1 MFRGKTMMNSVIV
14 KTKSVKD
21 GEKGSAIVIVLLV
34 LALMS
39 VFVAFA
45 MSRSSTEAMA
55 VGNETAESRTFYAAQ
70 GSLETMT
77 RNFNK
82 IFERRLNPTT
92 TEIGAVSST
101 LPIGMPGFTF
111 NQEPLVQISDRQVKV
126 LTGGPYAGLNSIQD
140 GWRLRTTV
148 TDDNTGTQIQ
158 VTRNVLNNRIPI
170 FQFGVFYD
178 DDLELFNGPQF
189 AFGGRVHSNR
199 HFFLHPSANGAYF
212 DSRVT
217 AAGHIVTQTK
227 RNGDTVNITSAVI
240 QIKDGS
246 GVFQTLAP
254 NEGSVL
260 NGPPNAFTD
269 PQLPTSRLNAG
280 WPTVRTRFNGNLQSE
295 VKPLRL
301 PLNIGN
307 NADLIELI
315 KRGKIAATGGAGGD
329 LNNNN
334 GTVEPV
340 STGPTGTEDS
350 PIVRTERFANKTG
363 LRVSLADSQAKLPGC
378 ASGVGLT
385 PIVVP
390 LTARCGVRLDGL
402 SDGRGNDP
410 TAMPAPTP
418 VHPLPPAPNPVSEAV
433 RGYQPKSMRTT
444 AGGVFNYI
452 PTRVNGERLFV
463 IGRQVW
469 IKIETVRTDT
479 VTGATVTQDITEDI
493 LSLGVTEQIPVVGG
507 LSVVGY
513 DSTPLASLI
522 TETTP
527 QSAWPGGTDSRS
539 VIKLQ
544 RFGIPGVN
552 IPGPASAN
560 PVELA
565 PTTRWL
571 YPWAGYNWVSR
582 YRGLPAN
589 LDAGCA
595 AGCTVV
601 NDDPNAANRERFA
614 HMKKMNYGSPTMAGI
629 VPFPIEMYDVREG
642 FHFDTRSATYYANFP
657 AQVPWNGVMSLIDI
671 DVANLRRFFRGDF
684 NDLFPVDTPFAASKG
699 GVGLVHTDIPQDR
712 GWVMYVS
719 DRRGDANFDGEYD
732 MEDVYG
738 AGLGNDDTPQP
749 GEDLDKSG
757 TFGFGVLDRAY
768 GTGEAVKYNVTV
780 TPDRAA
786 VTDHQYFRRGVRL
799 INGQTLPGIYDSTV
813 PDNGRTR
820 GFTLASE
827 NGVYVR
833 GNYNA
838 TGVSNVPPLGTGNT
852 LYSEYLPFNGPL
864 HIPASVVADAVTILS
879 NNWNDAASFRSPV
892 TAPYNQTLR
901 PATTTHMR
909 FAMIAGD
916 TITSLTASPN
926 QGGGDARL
934 NGGVHNFKRFL
945 ENWGPVRLDY
955 TGSLINLYNSRNN
968 NGTFKCCNHVY
979 SPPRRNWVF
988 DSTFLDPNRIPPG
1001 TPFFQYVQTT
1011 GFLRTNN

>member
-1 MFRGKTMMNSVIV
+1 MMNSATVIT
-14 KTKSVKD
+14 KTVKD
-21 GEKGSAIVIVLLV
+21 SEKGSAIVVALLV

-39 VFVAFA
+39 VFVALA

-55 VGNETAESRTFYAAQ
+55 VGNETAEARTFYAAQ

-92 TEIGAVSST
+92 VEIGAVSST

-111 NQEPLVQISDRQVKV
+111 NQEPLVQVSDRQVKV

-140 GWRLRTTV
+140 GWRLRTTA

-158 VTRNVLNNRIPI
+158 LTRNVLNNRIPI

-227 RNGDTVNITSAVI
+227 RNGDTVNITTANI
-240 QIKDGS
+240 QIKNGS
-246 GVFQTLAP
+246 GVFRTLAP

-260 NGPPNAFTD
+260 NGAPNVFTD
-269 PQLPTSRLNAG
+269 PQLPSSYLNSA
-280 WPTVRTRFNGNLQSE
+280 WPTIRTRFDGNLQSE

-315 KRGKIAATGGAGGD
+315 KRGKIAPTGSAGGD

-340 STGPTGTEDS
+340 TSGSTGTEDS

-363 LRVSLADSQAKLPGC
+363 IRISLADSQAKLPGC
-378 ASGVGLT
+378 ASGAGLT
-385 PIVVP
+385 PITVTP
-390 LTARCGVRLDGL
+390 PARCGVRLDG
-402 SDGRGNDP
+402 DIIGRGAVSP
-410 TAMPAPTP
+410 SPTP
-418 VHPLPPAPNPVSEAV
+418 TSTPELS
-433 RGYQPKSMRTT
+433 RGYQPKSMRSTS
-444 AGGVFNYI
+444 GGPFTYT
-452 PTRVNGERLFV
+452 PTRVNGERLTT
-463 IGRQVW
+463 GGTREVW
-469 IKIETVRTDT
+469 IKIETVRTDP
-479 VTGATVTQDITEDI
+479 VTGATITVDITEDI
-493 LSLGVTEQIPVVGG
+493 LSLGVTEQVLTSHGVSFPA
-507 LSVVGY
+507 GY
-513 DSTPLASLI
+513 NQTPETNSI
-522 TETTP
+522 TATAPQTP
-527 QSAWPGGTDSRS
+527 TGGTDSRS
-539 VIKLQ
+539 VVKLQ
-544 RFGIPGVN
+544 RWV
-552 IPGPASAN
+552 IPGPAIPGSMNALYSY
-560 PVELA
+560 PAAA
-565 PTTRWL
+565 PTMNVVRRFLSVDDTDITD
-571 YPWAGYNWVSR
+571 GC
-582 YRGLPAN
+582 LPAAN
-589 LDAGCA
+589 CTA
-595 AGCTVV
+595 ANNGPANEQFGHIKRATVDGV
-601 NDDPNAANRERFA
+601 NDVA
-614 HMKKMNYGSPTMAGI
+614 I
-629 VPFPIEMYDVREG
+629 VPFPIQMYDVREG
-642 FHFDTRSATYYANFP
+642 FYYDGRTTSYYADLS
-657 AQVPWNGVMSLIDI
+657 QVPWNGVMSLIDI
-671 DVANLRRFFRGDF
+671 DVANLRRFFRGDY
-684 NDLFPVDTPFAASKG
+684 NGLFPVDTPFAISNG
-699 GVGLVHTDIPQDR
+699 GVGLVNTDIPQDR
-712 GWVMYVS
+712 GWVIYVS

-738 AGLGNDDTPQP
+738 ANPGNDDVLQS

-757 TFGFGVLDRAY
+757 TYGFGVLDRAY
-768 GTGEAVKYNVTV
+768 ITGEAVRYNVTT
-780 TPDRAA
+780 TPDYAA
-786 VTDHQYFRRGVRL
+786 VNDHQYYRRGVRL
-799 INGQTLPGIYDSTV
+799 INGQTIPGIYDSGV
-813 PDNGRTR
+813 PDRTR

-827 NGVYVR
+827 NGVYVK

-838 TGVSNVPPLGTGNT
+838 TGVSSVPALGSGNT
-852 LYSEYLPFNGPL
+852 RYDQYLPFNDPL
-864 HIPASVVADAVTILS
+864 HIPASVVADAITILS

-892 TAPYNQTLR
+892 TSPYNQSLR
-901 PATTTHMR
+901 PATTTQMR

-916 TITSLTASPN
+916 PITSIIGDPN
-926 QGGGDARL
+926 QGPSGSGDRRE
-934 NGGVHNFKRFL
+934 NGGLHNFKRFL
-945 ENWGPVRLDY
+945 ENWGGQRLDY

-968 NGTFKCCNHVY
+968 NGTYKCCATVY

-988 DSTFLDPNRIPPG
+988 DATFLDPNRIPPG